1 MIESYGITA
10 VRTNRDAADFN
21 INKLINQIYMHII
34 KSTKKQTQKTSNN
47 SLFDDLWK
55 DLFSGSTIALKSER
69 KKRIKAHKK
78 DR

>member
-47 SLFDDLWK
+47 SLFDDL
-55 DLFSGSTIALKSER
+55 
-69 KKRIKAHKK
+69 
-78 DR
+78 